1 MEIEQW
7 RIRNYIRTISNFIS
21 ANEGEGPEAD
31 TDLIVPGCEGLHG
44 AAEYLVQLVR
54 VEHAQTGDV
63 VLSNCH
69 VFLSFYKYSQVFT
82 YLKVYLQVTWRW
94 GRPS

>member
-1 MEIEQW
+1 MELCD
-7 RIRNYIRTISNFIS
+7 YIRTIINCIS
-21 ANEGEGPEAD
+21 ANEGAGPDAD
-31 TDLIVPGCEGLHG
+31 ADLIVPGGEGLHG

-63 VLSNCH
+63 LLSICH